1 MRQRNGVTR
10 SERGDGIV
18 LPIELAHER
27 VDFGATGKAG
37 DMLLK
42 QTFVDAYPARG
53 APAVMA
59 PLDAVGDGHGI
70 GIAVQK
76 FGDQVDGA
84 TLVEHDGERSPR

>member
-1 MRQRNGVTR
+1 MTR
-10 SERGDGIV
+10 SERGDGVV
-18 LPIELAHER
+18 LPIELAHEC

-53 APAVMA
+53 APALLA

-70 GIAVQK
+70 DIAVQK
-76 FGDQVDGA
+76 FGVVLQVDGA
-84 TLVEHDGERSPR
+84 TLVAHRSPR